1 MNRKFARLSSA
12 VLLTMML
19 AFAAGVSA
27 ASADGEPISDNGV
40 EPVFVAGNPSC
51 TSLGYAFGFKV
62 DPPNGG
68 TYNIDG
74 VNTVTV
80 TTDGTYFDW
89 SSTLGMDAVLAKGG
103 PNANSYVYDPPAES
117 FGDGGLASPINPSN
131 GEPFGLSHIEFCY
144 DYELTASKTA
154 NATYTRTYTWTID
167 KSVDDDAH
175 EGFTGDSF
183 TSNYDVVVDQTVT
196 DSDFAVSG
204 TITVNNPTPFTVGF
218 SVSDSVGGTNA
229 TVNCP
234 TNSLSPGGSTVCT
247 YSASLASKT
256 NGTNTA
262 TITSNNSNVNGTT
275 ASADYTFGDPT
286 TTVGPATINVTD
298 TLGGNLGSA
307 SGDRTFTYSITFTC
321 DEDEGTTNNTATIVE
336 TGQEDSESVT
346 VTCHALTVTKTANT
360 SLTRTWTWTIDKSAD
375 ADTLLLSEGQ
385 LHTVNY
391 QVQVSAASTDSNHVV
406 SGTISVDNSTP
417 IDASLSSVSDVVSGG
432 INASVDCGVS
442 FPHTLEAG
450 DTLNCTYSADLPDGA
465 NRINTATATIQNTPS
480 GTTSFSGTANVD
492 FSNATVSQVD
502 DCVDVSDTNV
512 GVLGTVCAFDAP
524 KTFTYSLNFGA
535 HPDADVQLEC
545 GDNTHINTASFVT
558 NDSGTTGSDD
568 WTVNANVACAQGCTL
583 TQGYWKTHSDRG
595 PAPYDDAWKNL
606 GPLEEDTLFFK
617 SGKTWYQVFWTSP
630 AGNAFYNLAH
640 QYMAAKLN
648 ILNGAS
654 APQSVTDAIAAAEAL
669 FNAQGVNDTT
679 LSKAEQ
685 KTALSLASTLD
696 KYNNGLIGPGHCSE

>member
-12 VLLTMML
+12 VLLTIML

-167 KSVDDDAH
+167 KSVDDDSH

-218 SVSDSVGGTNA
+218 SVSHSVGGTNA

-262 TITSNNSNVNGTT
+262 TITSNNSNVDGTT
-275 ASADYTFGDPT
+275 ASANYTFGDPT
-286 TTVGPATINVTD
+286 TTVGSETITVMD
-298 TLGGNLGSA
+298 TLGENLGTA
-307 SGDRTFTYSITFTC
+307 SGDKTFEYPITFTC
-321 DEDEGTTNNTATIVE
+321 DENEGTTNNTATIVE
-336 TGQEDSESVT
+336 TGQEDTESVT
-346 VTCHALTVTKTANT
+346 VTCHALTVTKNANT
-360 SLTRTWTWTIDKSAD
+360 SLTRTWTWMIDKSAD

-391 QVQVSAASTDSNHVV
+391 QVQVSATSTDSNHVV
-406 SGTISVDNSTP
+406 SGNISVDNSTP
-417 IDASLSSVSDVVSGG
+417 IDATINSVSDMVSGG
-432 INASVDCGVS
+432 INATVDCGVS

-450 DTLNCTYSADLPDGA
+450 DTLNCTYSANLPDGA
-465 NRINTATATIQNTPS
+465 NRTNTATATIQNTPS
-480 GTTSFSGTANVD
+480 GTTGFSGTANMD
-492 FSNATVSQVD
+492 FSNATMSQVD

-524 KTFTYSLNFGA
+524 KTFTYSLDFGA

-545 GDNTHINTASFVT
+545 GDNTHTNTASFIT
-558 NDSGTTGSDD
+558 NNSGTTGSDD

-583 TQGYWKTHSDRG
+583 TQGYWKTHSDQG

-606 GPLEEDTLFFK
+606 GPLEEDTIFFK
-617 SGKTWYQVFWTSP
+617 SGKTWYQVFWTPP

-669 FNAQGVNDTT
+669 FNAQGFNDTT